1 MIKRIVTGLVFGVLF
16 FGLLIPQDSL
26 DAVKPNL
33 NAAQVKSSAK
43 SEAKKAVAPDHVKHA
58 RAKENAIQKIREAQG
73 ILDRNFGPRAPGVNA
88 IQNQMNQ
95 LIPLIRQVRD

>member
-16 FGLLIPQDSL
+16 LGLLIPQDSL
-26 DAVKPNL
+26 EALKPNL
-33 NAAQVKSSAK
+33 NAAQTKSA
-43 SEAKKAVAPDHVKHA
+43 AKKAGAPDYAKHA

-95 LIPLIRQVRD
+95 LIPIIRQVRD

>member
-1 MIKRIVTGLVFGVLF
+1 MVPLLLAVVMF
-16 FGLLIPQDSL
+16 FGLIIPQDSL
-26 DAVKPNL
+26 GVLKPNL
-33 NAAQVKSSAK
+33 NAAQAKSSAK
-43 SEAKKAVAPDHVKHA
+43 SEAKKAGAPDYAKHA

-73 ILDRNFGPRAPGVNA
+73 ILDRNFGPRAPGVNE

>member
-16 FGLLIPQDSL
+16 LGLLIPQDSL
-26 DAVKPNL
+26 EALKPNL
-33 NAAQVKSSAK
+33 NAAQSKSSAK
-43 SEAKKAVAPDHVKHA
+43 SEAKKAGAPDYAKHA
-58 RAKENAIQKIREAQG
+58 RAKEHAIQKIREAQS

-88 IQNQMNQ
+88 IQNQMNE